1 MDRSTTIGISAGLA
15 LITLSILIEGGL
27 MSFISVS
34 SMIIVLG
41 GIISASLVNYPQDDL
56 LNTQK
61 SIQKAFN
68 GKKIDLLHHIEMFT
82 IFSRRAR
89 RNGLLVLDEDIR
101 YIDDPFLK
109 GGLELAID
117 GISEDNLIHILGDE
131 IMQMEKRHDVNYR
144 ILNSMATYAPA
155 FGMIGTLIGLIL
167 MLRNLDDSSG
177 IGAGLSVALIT
188 TFYGTIFANLIFAPL
203 AGKLKEFSE
212 KEINEKKML
221 RAGILALANSENPR
235 ILEKKMLSFCTP
247 DEKQEYNRLFGS
259 ASYNQQQ
266 EDKMYN
272 HWVNQQR
279 EKWESALTDLQ
290 AG

>member
-1 MDRSTTIGISAGLA
+1 
-15 LITLSILIEGGL
+15 
-27 MSFISVS
+27 
-34 SMIIVLG
+34 
-41 GIISASLVNYPQDDL
+41 
-56 LNTQK
+56 
-61 SIQKAFN
+61 
-68 GKKIDLLHHIEMFT
+68 
-82 IFSRRAR
+82 
-89 RNGLLVLDEDIR
+89 
-101 YIDDPFLK
+101 
-109 GGLELAID
+109 
-117 GISEDNLIHILGDE
+117 
-131 IMQMEKRHDVNYR
+131 
-144 ILNSMATYAPA
+144 
-155 FGMIGTLIGLIL
+155 
-167 MLRNLDDSSG
+167 
-177 IGAGLSVALIT
+177 
-188 TFYGTIFANLIFAPL
+188 L